1 MRVDETRDV
10 RRGLRAELAETFRNW
25 NLHGASTQS
34 AALAFYTIFSLA
46 PILVVVIAVAGA
58 LFGADAVRGQIYRE
72 FRGVMGA
79 ETASFVQ
86 GVLQSAARH
95 GSGLAAVV
103 GTATL
108 LVGASAVFVQL
119 QESLNVVWAV
129 APHPGAA
136 FTTLLKKR
144 LLSFA
149 LVLGL
154 GFLLVVSLVL
164 SAALTAFGGLVE
176 RRFALPANLLTV
188 ANGVISYLLVMLLF
202 AMVYRVLPDV
212 RLSWREVWTGGAVTA
227 FLVAAGKALIGLYLG
242 HSTTASTYG
251 AAGSLVVILLWVYY
265 TSLVFLFGAELTRV
279 HSRRHRSAPAQ
290 PEEGAVRVP
299 EGTVAVTGPGSTAA
313 LAPAPGAPP
322 LGTVPRPTPVSSPA
336 PKPAPKPTDVAG
348 ARGR

>member
-10 RRGLRAELAETFRNW
+10 RRSLRAELAETFRNW

-72 FRGVMGA
+72 FRGVMGE

-129 APHPGAA
+129 APRPGAA

-164 SAALTAFGGLVE
+164 SAALTAFGSLAE
-176 RRFALPANLLTV
+176 RRFALPENLLTV
-188 ANGVISYLLVMLLF
+188 ANGVVSYLLVMLLF

-212 RLSWREVWTGGAVTA
+212 RLAWREVWTGGAVTA
-227 FLVAAGKALIGLYLG
+227 LLVAAGKALIGLYLG
-242 HSTTASTYG
+242 HTTTASTYG

-279 HSRRHRSAPAQ
+279 HSRRHRSAPAP
-290 PEEGAVRVP
+290 PEAGAVRVP
-299 EGTVAVTGPGSTAA
+299 EGTVAVAGSGGQAA

-322 LGTVPRPTPVSSPA
+322 LGTAPRLVSPA
-336 PKPAPKPTDVAG
+336 ADGPG